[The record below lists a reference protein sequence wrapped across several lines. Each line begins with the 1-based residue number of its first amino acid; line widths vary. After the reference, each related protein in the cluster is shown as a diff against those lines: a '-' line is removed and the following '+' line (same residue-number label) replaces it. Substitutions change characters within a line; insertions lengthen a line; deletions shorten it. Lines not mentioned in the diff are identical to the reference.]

1 MKKIIATLLALG
13 LVAAAGYVSA
23 ESDPTDDEAYMDNI
37 LDYND

>member
-13 LVAAAGYVSA
+13 LVTAAGFVSA
-23 ESDPTDDEAYMDNI
+23 ESDPTNDEAYMDNI

>member
-13 LVAAAGYVSA
+13 LVTAAGFVSA
-23 ESDPTDDEAYMDNI
+23 DFDPTNDEAYMDNI